1 MAFGFG
7 GPVSK
12 VGRSVAGDAD
22 GVKTRHRWAE
32 RMGDRP

>member
-22 GVKTRHRWAE
+22 GVKTRRRWAAH
-32 RMGDRP
+32 MGDCP